1 MPKSSTSRE
10 LLGEMYRNVTMGSEN
25 LASVVSKISEKSML
39 TGVTAQLEGY
49 ADFTRR
55 TEKLMQEQS
64 MTPKKPS
71 KMKKLMARG
80 GIMMGTMFDSSDGH
94 IADMIIKGTQM
105 GADEL
110 EVSLIT
116 LDSADSAAKSLC
128 REIVDFERGQAEK
141 MRQFT

>member
-1 MPKSSTSRE
+1 MPSDNTSRE

-25 LASVVSKISEKSML
+25 LASVVPKISAKAML
-39 TGVTAQLEGY
+39 TGVTSQLEGY

-55 TEKLMQEQS
+55 TEKLMREQS

-71 KMKKLMARG
+71 KMKKLMARS
-80 GIMMGTMFDSSDGH
+80 GIMMDTMFDSSDGH
-94 IADMIIKGTQM
+94 IADMIVKGTHM
-105 GADEL
+105 GADAL

-116 LDSADSAAKSLC
+116 LDSADPDTKALC
-128 REIVDFERGQAEK
+128 REIVDFERKQAAE

>member
-1 MPKSSTSRE
+1 MPKNSTSRE

-25 LASVVSKISEKSML
+25 LASVVSKISEKAML
-39 TGVTAQLEGY
+39 TGVTTQLEGY
-49 ADFTRR
+49 ADFTKR
-55 TEKLMQEQS
+55 TEQLMQEQS

-71 KMKKLMARG
+71 KMKKLMARS

-116 LDSADSAAKSLC
+116 LDSADQAAKSLC
-128 REIVDFERGQAEK
+128 REIVDFERSQAEK
-141 MRQFT
+141 MREFT